1 MARIAVVV
9 LADIES
15 HADQGRGTNA
25 LELAKE
31 AQEAGDEVAI
41 VFDGAGT
48 RWVPKLA
55 DPQSKMNPV
64 FAQLEEN
71 VIGACSFCASAF
83 HVKDEIKQTNVK
95 LLSDYEGHP
104 SLRGLIADGYQLVT
118 F

>member
-1 MARIAVVV
+1 MPRIAVVV

-31 AQEAGDEVAI
+31 ASEGGDEVAI

-48 RWVPKLA
+48 RWVPLLA
-55 DPQSKMNPV
+55 DPETPQHRTFK
-64 FAQLEEN
+64 AIEEH
-71 VIGACSFCASAF
+71 VLGACAFCAAAF
-83 HVKDEIKQTNVK
+83 HVKDEIKLTGVK
-95 LLSDYEGHP
+95 LLSEFEGHP
-104 SLRGLIADGYQLVT
+104 SIRSLIDQGFQVVT

>member
-1 MARIAVVV
+1 MAKIAVVV

-31 AQEAGDEVAI
+31 AKEAGDEVVI

-48 RWVPKLA
+48 RWVPELA
-55 DPQSKMNPV
+55 NPEDRKHGL
-64 FAQLEEN
+64 FEAIEEN
-71 VIGACSFCASAF
+71 ILGACYFCSAAF
-83 HVKDEIKQTNVK
+83 GVREEIKKTSVK

-104 SLRGLIADGYQLVT
+104 SLRRLVADGYQLVT